1 MPVLDAFR
9 RYPDKINLSVHMPKG
24 FNKKFKVK
32 PLSNRARFLA
42 LGISPEGKMY
52 LKGYF
57 S

>member
-1 MPVLDAFR
+1 ML
-9 RYPDKINLSVHMPKG
+9 KG
-24 FNKKFKVK
+24 FNLKPEVK

-42 LGISPEGKMY
+42 LGISPEGKIF